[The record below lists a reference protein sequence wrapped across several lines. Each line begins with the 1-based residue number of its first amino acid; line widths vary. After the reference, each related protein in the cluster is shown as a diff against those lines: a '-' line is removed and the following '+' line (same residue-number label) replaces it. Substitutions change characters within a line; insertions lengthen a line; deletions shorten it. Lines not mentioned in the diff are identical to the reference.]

1 MIEEYI
7 IKLQHKIL
15 ELESNRCLYMISTN
29 SQSLDDNNFLNS
41 LREELSYCK
50 NVYADIK
57 LREYSN
63 SDDILDSI
71 DINKIEQYLRRK
83 KLRKIKQII

>member
-1 MIEEYI
+1 MIEERI
-7 IKLQHKIL
+7 IKLQRQIL
-15 ELESNRCLYMISTN
+15 ELESNRCLYMVSTN
-29 SQSLDDNNFLNS
+29 SQSLDDYNHLNR
-41 LREELSYCK
+41 LRDELSYYK
-50 NVYADIK
+50 NTYADIK

-63 SDDILDSI
+63 SDDILDRI